1 MKQHLGDGNMIVQI
15 AYNED
20 AYQTLCKYD
29 EREYTITEDYWEDS
43 DEWFIAEIHSDGLRN
58 AIREK
63 HPDTIVE
70 L

>member
-1 MKQHLGDGNMIVQI
+1 MIVQI
-15 AYNED
+15 AYDEE
-20 AYQTLCKYD
+20 AYNTLCKYD
-29 EREYTITEDYWEDS
+29 AREYTITEEHWEDS

-58 AIREK
+58 AIKLK